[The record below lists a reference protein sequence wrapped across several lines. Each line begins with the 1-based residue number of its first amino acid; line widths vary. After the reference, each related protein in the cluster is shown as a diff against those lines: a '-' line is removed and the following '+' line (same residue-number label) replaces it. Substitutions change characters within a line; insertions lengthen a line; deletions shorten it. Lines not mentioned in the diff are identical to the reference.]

1 MVSSIFYSHTESY
14 SYIFSAHGKL
24 NKPVNTEYKTS
35 WRAANAEVVQE
46 NFEPGQEHGAGTAAG
61 HQRTL

>member
-1 MVSSIFYSHTESY
+1 MVGSIFHSDTESY

-24 NKPVNTEYKTS
+24 NKPVNTEYKIS
-35 WRAANAEVVQE
+35 WKAANTGAVQE
-46 NFEPGQEHGAGTAAG
+46 NFEPGQEHGARTAAG